1 MLMTAQDQA
10 MVTMDGGG
18 DGGGEGGGNDIS
30 NGDNKGGCESRSAQ

>member
-18 DGGGEGGGNDIS
+18 DGDGEDGNDIS
-30 NGDNKGGCESRSAQ
+30 NGDNEGDCESQSAQ